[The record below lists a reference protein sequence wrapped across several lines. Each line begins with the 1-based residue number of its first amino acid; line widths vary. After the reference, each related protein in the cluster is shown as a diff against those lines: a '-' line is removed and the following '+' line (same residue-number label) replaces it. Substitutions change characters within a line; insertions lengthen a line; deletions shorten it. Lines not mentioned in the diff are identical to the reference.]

1 MAGPSDAGLSPCPP
15 SSSAGLWLPTMARSF
30 RQLHR
35 APAHPDRS
43 AGAEFSRCALLLGT
57 SGLIVCESTVG
68 VSHFGGD
75 AVRGRTA
82 SFKGRLGPR
91 PLLAAGEYACVSPA
105 ATGRSGPAIAAR
117 QQALARFKRCLLPG
131 RGRSGALCAVVA
143 SALLPTRRLRLDRS
157 QAKFWGPEPASRD
170 SLSSPRLGRPR
181 CSSAMRRPSVLPRG
195 FPLGSC
201 MASGLFCT
209 PLPSRPGHP

>member
-1 MAGPSDAGLSPCPP
+1 MAGPSDAGSSLCPP

-35 APAHPDRS
+35 APAHPGRS

-57 SGLIVCESTVG
+57 AGLIVCDSTVG

-91 PLLAAGEYACVSPA
+91 PLLAAGEYACDSPA
-105 ATGRSGPAIAAR
+105 VTGRSGPAIAAR
-117 QQALARFKRCLLPG
+117 QQASTCGRCLLPG
-131 RGRSGALCAVVA
+131 RGRMGAHCAVVA
-143 SALLPTRRLRLDRS
+143 RALLPARCLRHDRS
-157 QAKFWGPEPASRD
+157 QAKDWALSLRVGIRLPAH
-170 SLSSPRLGRPR
+170 
-181 CSSAMRRPSVLPRG
+181 A
-195 FPLGSC
+195 
-201 MASGLFCT
+201 
-209 PLPSRPGHP
+209 

>member
-57 SGLIVCESTVG
+57 AGLIVCDSTVG

-82 SFKGRLGPR
+82 ISRGG
-91 PLLAAGEYACVSPA
+91 LALALFRRWYCCVS
-105 ATGRSGPAIAAR
+105 
-117 QQALARFKRCLLPG
+117 LASRGGAVGLSLL
-131 RGRSGALCAVVA
+131 
-143 SALLPTRRLRLDRS
+143 
-157 QAKFWGPEPASRD
+157 PASRPLRVLRTPRCGLRAVTR
-170 SLSSPRLGRPR
+170 SLHCSGERPAACTAPPPHVSGDVLGLSACVYSPPSPRFGPDTPGGY
-181 CSSAMRRPSVLPRG
+181 RRL
-195 FPLGSC
+195 
-201 MASGLFCT
+201 
-209 PLPSRPGHP
+209 